1 MSRTARAQGFSRRHR
16 FTARGS
22 FAAAL
27 RGTRK
32 LRGDLVVLH
41 VVPRRGE
48 PSRLG
53 IAVTRRMIPA
63 STDRN
68 RVKRI
73 ARDTFRAHAAK
84 AAGVDCVI
92 ALRRAIPRASE
103 AAFRLELQALLDQL
117 CARAMPS

>member
-1 MSRTARAQGFSRRHR
+1 MPRTARAQGFSRRHR

-32 LRGDLVVLH
+32 LRGELLVLH

-73 ARDTFRAHAAK
+73 ARETFRAHAAK
-84 AAGVDCVI
+84 SAGIDCVV
-92 ALRRAIPRASE
+92 ALRRSIPRASE
-103 AAFRLELQALLDQL
+103 PEFRLELRALLDQI
-117 CARAMPS
+117 CARAMAS

>member
-1 MSRTARAQGFSRRHR
+1 MPRTARAHGFSRRHR
-16 FTARGS
+16 FHARGS

-32 LRGDLVVLH
+32 LRGELVVLH

-73 ARDTFRAHAAK
+73 ARETFRAHAAK
-84 AAGVDCVI
+84 SAGVDCVV
-92 ALRRAIPRASE
+92 ALRRAIPRAFES
-103 AAFRLELQALLDQL
+103 AFRLELRTLLDQL
-117 CARAMPS
+117 CPRAMPS

>member
-1 MSRTARAQGFSRRHR
+1 MPRTARAQGYSRRHR

-22 FAAAL
+22 FATAL

-41 VVPRRGE
+41 LVPRRGE

-73 ARDTFRAHAAK
+73 ARETFRMHAAK
-84 AAGVDCVI
+84 GAGVDCVV
-92 ALRRAIPRASE
+92 ALRRAIPRTAE
-103 AAFRLELQALLDQL
+103 AAFRAELRALLDQV
-117 CARAMPS
+117 CARSMP

>member
-1 MSRTARAQGFSRRHR
+1 MPRTARAQGYSRRHR

-32 LRGDLVVLH
+32 LRGDLLVLH
-41 VVPRRGE
+41 VVARRGE

-73 ARDTFRAHAAK
+73 ARETFRAHSAK
-84 AAGVDCVI
+84 TAGVDCVI
-92 ALRRAIPRASE
+92 ALRRAVPRSSE
-103 AAFRLELQALLDQL
+103 RAFRDELRALLDQL
-117 CARAMPS
+117 CARASA

>member
-1 MSRTARAQGFSRRHR
+1 MPRTARAQGFSRRHR

-41 VVPRRGE
+41 LVPRRGE

-53 IAVTRRMIPA
+53 IALTRRMIPA

-73 ARDTFRAHAAK
+73 ARETFRVHAAK
-84 AAGVDCVI
+84 AVGVDCVVS
-92 ALRRAIPRASE
+92 LRRPIPRAGE
-103 AAFRLELQALLDQL
+103 AAFRVEFSKLLDQI
-117 CARAMPS
+117 CARSIP